1 MQRIINMHEAKT
13 QLSRLVQALHD
24 GRAREFVIAVA
35 GKPHARLVP
44 FEPRKRPSGMDAGL
58 VDIADN
64 FDVPDK
70 EFEKLFY
77 EGPVFSEDA

>member
-1 MQRIINMHEAKT
+1 MSKTVNMHEAKT

-24 GRAREFVIAVA
+24 GREREFVIAVS

-58 VDIADN
+58 VVFSEN
-64 FDVPDK
+64 FDDPDL
-70 EFEKLFY
+70 EIEKLFY
-77 EGPVFSEDA
+77 EGPIFPDKA